1 MIMKNLLYICLI
13 FLSTKLLADDLTV
26 DFKNHYQARK
36 DLTLNEQMLL
46 KKYDIYFIPGIL
58 AETFIWSDTRSH
70 VDLSIIT
77 RDYFA
82 TQVKFLRQKYDIP
95 AKRLSTS
102 SLDVKETRENIR
114 RALTESMDRNRK
126 VIFVSHSLGGL
137 ALLEELVTNSHY
149 QSAVAGI
156 IFLQSPFQG
165 SPLADLLLENPYHLE
180 KIFKPLLPYL
190 HISEATIEYLRPMTR
205 KFFMLKNKFAIDR
218 LIKNIPLMTIAGNAN
233 GHNSIFAPLIDI
245 MAYGCLMKIKSPGCL
260 TEVFYKGPYDDS
272 DGMVPLRS
280 SFLGKAH
287 YVKLDGVD
295 HGELI
300 LNIPFENYKKELLT
314 TSLLKMLISNLKISL
329 IDLDSK

>member
-1 MIMKNLLYICLI
+1 MIMKKRLFFICLLLISTNLLA
-13 FLSTKLLADDLTV
+13 FDLTT
-26 DFKNHYQARK
+26 DFKNHYHAGK
-36 DLTLNEQMLL
+36 DLTLNEQTLL
-46 KKYDIYFIPGIL
+46 KKYDIYFVPGIL

-70 VDLSIIT
+70 VDLSLIT
-77 RDYFA
+77 RDYFS
-82 TQVKFLRQKYDIP
+82 TQVKFLRQKYNIP

-114 RALTESMDRNRK
+114 RAMTESMDRNRK

-190 HISEATIEYLRPMTR
+190 HISEATIEYLRPRSR

-218 LIKNIPLMTIAGNAN
+218 LIRNIPLMTVAGNAN
-233 GHNSIFAPLIDI
+233 GHNSIFTPLIDI
-245 MAYGCLMKIKSPGCL
+245 MAHGCLMKIRSTDCL

-272 DGMVPLRS
+272 DGMVPLKS
-280 SFLGKAH
+280 SFLGKSH

-300 LNIPFENYKKELLT
+300 LNIPFENYKKEHLT
-314 TSLLKMLISNLKISL
+314 TALLRILISRFPKGEEKSI
-329 IDLDSK
+329 